1 MQIGGKVTV
10 EYIDNL
16 AVIQKKGM
24 LYNLIILTIFLLL
37 FSSCTNISLKPFNR
51 TYGYS
56 DSIYAIIEN
65 DKINR
70 MGISEDDITKMDT
83 FVSEKYG
90 ITFNRKYNTIEAL
103 KVYNED
109 YNKDRDFF
117 KNNYI
122 KFYNDIKVTIEGKE
136 FIIPKEKIELKELLA
151 EFQKGQHSYIY
162 PAPIDIINSP
172 YNEVIVDL
180 GIIEILDETGKV
192 QRVKRKIPPLLI
204 KKTYITLR
212 VPNSLSSGG
221 DQTLYRG
228 WAENFPNN
236 LEELIEITIQKS
248 DKYINFSVLTT
259 YGEMAILLPPNIN
272 KDDLKELKNIAKRKL
287 NTTKEVKNLAVWL
300 KKLCETSEGEKI
312 LKENIE
318 EIVISKTLAKKIEL
332 DIIEDIVEKDKIKI
346 ITEGIKLFGGEDK
359 NTVSEYIFEKHRAFI
374 KERY

>member
-212 VPNSLSSGG
+212 VPNSLSGGG

>member
-1 MQIGGKVTV
+1 MQLGEKGNI

-16 AVIQKKGM
+16 SVIQKRGM
-24 LYNLIILTIFLLL
+24 AGNLIFLIIFLLL

-56 DSIYAIIEN
+56 NSIYAIIEN

-70 MGISEDDITKMDT
+70 MGISEDDITKMNK

-90 ITFNRKYNTIEAL
+90 IRFNRNYSTIEAP
-103 KVYNED
+103 KIYNED
-109 YNKDRDFF
+109 YSHGRDFL
-117 KNNYI
+117 KRQYI

-136 FIIPKEKIELKELLA
+136 FIIPKEKIELKEPL
-151 EFQKGQHSYIY
+151 EGSQKGRPYYSY
-162 PAPIDIINSP
+162 PAPIEIINSS

-192 QRVKRKIPPLLI
+192 QKIKRKVPPLLI
-204 KKTYITLR
+204 KKTYLTLR
-212 VPNSLSSGG
+212 VPNSLSGG
-221 DQTLYRG
+221 GEKILYSG
-228 WAENFPNN
+228 WAEDFPNS

-248 DKYINFSVLTT
+248 DKYVNFSVLTT

-272 KDDLKELKNIAKRKL
+272 KGDLKELKDIAKRKL
-287 NTTKEVKNLAVWL
+287 NTTKEVKNLAVWF
-300 KKLCETSEGEKI
+300 KKLCETTEGEKI

-332 DIIEDIVEKDKIKI
+332 DTIEDIVEKDKIKI
-346 ITEGIKLFGGEDK
+346 LTEGIKLFGGKDES
-359 NTVSEYIFEKHRAFI
+359 TVSGYLFEKYRAFI
-374 KERY
+374 EERY

>member
-136 FIIPKEKIELKELLA
+136 FIIPKEKIELKEFLA
-151 EFQKGQHSYIY
+151 ESQKGQHSYIY

-212 VPNSLSSGG
+212 VPNSLSGGG

>member
-117 KNNYI
+117 
-122 KFYNDIKVTIEGKE
+122 
-136 FIIPKEKIELKELLA
+136 
-151 EFQKGQHSYIY
+151 
-162 PAPIDIINSP
+162 
-172 YNEVIVDL
+172 
-180 GIIEILDETGKV
+180 
-192 QRVKRKIPPLLI
+192 
-204 KKTYITLR
+204 
-212 VPNSLSSGG
+212 
-221 DQTLYRG
+221 
-228 WAENFPNN
+228 
-236 LEELIEITIQKS
+236 
-248 DKYINFSVLTT
+248 
-259 YGEMAILLPPNIN
+259 
-272 KDDLKELKNIAKRKL
+272 
-287 NTTKEVKNLAVWL
+287 
-300 KKLCETSEGEKI
+300 
-312 LKENIE
+312 
-318 EIVISKTLAKKIEL
+318 
-332 DIIEDIVEKDKIKI
+332 
-346 ITEGIKLFGGEDK
+346 
-359 NTVSEYIFEKHRAFI
+359 
-374 KERY
+374 